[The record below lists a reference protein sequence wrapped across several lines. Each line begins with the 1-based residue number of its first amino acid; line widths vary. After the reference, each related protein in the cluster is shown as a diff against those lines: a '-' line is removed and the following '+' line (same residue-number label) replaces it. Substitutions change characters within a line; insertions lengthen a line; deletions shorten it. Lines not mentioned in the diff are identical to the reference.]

1 MIYVKPSFYDKFK
14 CIASACT
21 DNCCIGWEIDV
32 DESTLYSYKQIKGDF
47 GERLRENLVKSSDGS
62 TCFKLCHGERCAFL
76 NENNLCDI
84 ITNCGEESLCD
95 ICREHPRFYEW
106 FPGVTECGLG
116 LCCEEACRM
125 LLQEGFTL
133 CEENDGEEIILE
145 SKDDVIES
153 DRYIFIS
160 AFRESL
166 FDILSADLSFEE
178 KLLKVIL
185 ATEKMTGESF
195 PKQKTVDIIEAYK
208 CTEPIDES
216 WTSFIAEVSE
226 DFVELNKSKS
236 DLYELYNKDYSNV
249 LAYLLY
255 RHLIKAVFDG
265 VVLERVKFCI
275 NAINMMILFVA
286 KILKSKGE
294 ITISDRINTIK
305 LWSKQ
310 IEYSEEN
317 TDYLIFG
324 SEIYGE

>member
-32 DESTLYSYKQIKGDF
+32 DEKTLSSYEQMGGSF
-47 GERLRENLVKSSDGS
+47 GNVVRSGLTKSDDGS
-62 TCFKLCHGERCAFL
+62 TCFKLCQGERCVFL
-76 NENNLCDI
+76 NKDNLCDI

-116 LCCEEACRM
+116 LCCEEACRL
-125 LLQEGFTL
+125 LLQESFAL
-133 CEENDGEEIILE
+133 CEENNGEEIHLE
-145 SKDDVIES
+145 NKEDVIES

-166 FDILSADLSFEE
+166 FDILSADLSFED

-185 ATEKMTGESF
+185 ATEKMTGENF
-195 PKQKTVDIIEAYK
+195 LKQKMTHIVEEYK
-208 CTEPIDES
+208 STEPIDES
-216 WTSFIAEVSE
+216 WTSFITELSD
-226 DFVELNKSKS
+226 DFEELNKLKA
-236 DLYELYNKDYSNV
+236 DLYERFNKDYSNV

-255 RHLIKAVFDG
+255 RHLVKAVFDEAII
-265 VVLERVKFCI
+265 ERVKFCI
-275 NAINMMILFVA
+275 NAVNMIILFDA
-286 KILKSKGE
+286 KALQSNGE
-294 ITISDRINTIK
+294 ITITDRINSIK

-324 SEIYGE
+324 SEDYGE